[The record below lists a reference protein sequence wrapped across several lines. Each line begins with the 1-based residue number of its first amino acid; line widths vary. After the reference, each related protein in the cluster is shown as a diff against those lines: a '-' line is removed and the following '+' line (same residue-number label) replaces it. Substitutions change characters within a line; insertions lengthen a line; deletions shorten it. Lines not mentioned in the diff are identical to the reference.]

1 MSGEMPIREIP
12 RWLKV
17 LGIIA
22 VVLILALFV
31 FHFATSDLR
40 RPRATTSLQM
50 HLALLPTGVES
61 PQLQC
66 RVTGRG

>member
-12 RWLKV
+12 RWIKV

-22 VVLILALFV
+22 VVLILALFI

-40 RPRATTSLQM
+40 RQRAITSVQTHLAVLPTSVESLQM
-50 HLALLPTGVES
+50 
-61 PQLQC
+61 Q
-66 RVTGRG
+66 GRG